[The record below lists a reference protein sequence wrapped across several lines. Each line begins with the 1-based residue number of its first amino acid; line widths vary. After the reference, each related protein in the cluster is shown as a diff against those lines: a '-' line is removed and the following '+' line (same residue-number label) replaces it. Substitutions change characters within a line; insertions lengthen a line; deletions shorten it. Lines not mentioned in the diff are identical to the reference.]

1 MVKKRTAH
9 ELKLRI
15 AAAKAII
22 STLKNDPDFSDDPRT
37 PGTIK
42 HYRAQQL
49 KLEKELWTVEEP
61 QPVQIGLQPGKL
73 TAKSLNTKE

>member
-1 MVKKRTAH
+1 MPKPRSAH

-15 AAAKAII
+15 ATAKAII
-22 STLKNDPDFSDDPRT
+22 STLKKDPDLSQDPRS
-37 PGTIK
+37 PDTIK

-61 QPVQIGLQPGKL
+61 QPVQIGLQPGTL
-73 TAKSLNTKE
+73 SAISPNTKE